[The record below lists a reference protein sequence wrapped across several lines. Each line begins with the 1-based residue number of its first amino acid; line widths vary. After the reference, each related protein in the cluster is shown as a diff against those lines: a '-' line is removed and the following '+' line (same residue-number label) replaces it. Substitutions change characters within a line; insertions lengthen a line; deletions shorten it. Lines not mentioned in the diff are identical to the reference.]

1 MSHAHVARDANLVGA
16 LGLAVADRVG
26 EAAEP
31 GAGGS
36 AAEALVALH
45 GTGAGGTIDALA
57 RVVGLTHSGAVR
69 LVDRLARTGLVE
81 RRMGADQRSAALYLT
96 PAGRRA
102 ARRVLARREAAV
114 QAVLAPLTRAERE
127 TLTRIAEKL
136 LGELGAAPASERR
149 VCRLCDVEAC
159 GRPRGRCPVATAA
172 RRTPPAPANSSD
184 RARRPR

>member
-1 MSHAHVARDANLVGA
+1 MSHAHVAREANLVGA

-45 GTGAGGTIDALA
+45 GAGAGGTIDALA

-69 LVDRLARTGLVE
+69 LVDRLSRTGLVE

-96 PAGRRA
+96 PAGRRT

-114 QAVLAPLTRAERE
+114 QAVLAPLTRAERDA
-127 TLTRIAEKL
+127 LTRIAEKL
-136 LGELGAAPASERR
+136 LGELGAAPGGERR
-149 VCRLCDVEAC
+149 LCRLCDVEAC
-159 GRPRGRCPVATAA
+159 GRPRGRCPVAAAA
-172 RRTPPAPANSSD
+172 RRTSPAPADSSD
-184 RARRPR
+184 RSRRPR